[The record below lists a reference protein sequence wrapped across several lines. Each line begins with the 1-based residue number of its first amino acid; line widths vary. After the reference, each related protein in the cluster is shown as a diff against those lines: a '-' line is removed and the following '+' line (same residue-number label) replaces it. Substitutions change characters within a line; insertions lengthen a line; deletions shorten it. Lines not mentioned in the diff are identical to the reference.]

1 MAILDGRKSQVLR
14 AVVEDYVRSA
24 EPVGS
29 RTIARRYAI
38 GFSPATIRNDMA
50 DLGELGYLDQ
60 PHTSAGRVPSD
71 KGYRYYVD
79 QLMRRRAV
87 AARELDDV
95 RQRYRAGARSVEW
108 LLQQTVT
115 LLAEATAYAAVG
127 VGPER
132 AAERL
137 RSLEAL
143 GIGDGETL
151 LILVTS
157 SGMVHHRLLENP
169 DGVRFDDVRE
179 TVAILEERLTGLTVS
194 ELGREALDDIFR
206 AFRQRRRLLDEV
218 VDMVVASLL
227 REASEEAVLVA
238 GASNIMGQPEFQ
250 EVTRLRALLGFLER
264 PDAVRELLL
273 PQAEGIEVHIGA
285 EIPLPSAADLSLV
298 MAGLRR
304 QGGTLLRFGLIGP
317 RRMDYE
323 RAVSL
328 VEAVAQELEG
338 LL

>member
-1 MAILDGRKSQVLR
+1 MPILDGRKSQVLR

-29 RTIARRYAI
+29 RTIARHYAI
-38 GFSPATIRNDMA
+38 GYSPATIRNDMA

-79 QLMRRRAV
+79 QLMLRRAV
-87 AARELDDV
+87 AERDLDNF

-115 LLAEATAYAAVG
+115 LLAEATAYAAIG

-143 GIGDGETL
+143 QIGAGETL

-169 DGVRFDDVRE
+169 DGVRFGDVRE
-179 TVAILEERLTGLTVS
+179 TVAILEERLTGLAVS
-194 ELGREALDDIFR
+194 ELGKETLDDICR

-227 REASEEAVLVA
+227 HEASEEAVLVA
-238 GASNIMGQPEFQ
+238 GASNVMSQPEFQ
-250 EVTRLRALLGFLER
+250 EVSRLRSLLGFLER
-264 PDAVRELLL
+264 PAAVRELLL
-273 PQAEGIEVHIGA
+273 SQAEGIEVHIGA
-285 EIPLPSAADLSLV
+285 EIPLPSAGDLSLV

-304 QGGTLLRFGLIGP
+304 QGGTVIRFGLIGP